1 MPNQDP
7 SARNG
12 EPVVHKKDRMAWPL
26 LALIAAA
33 VLLIVIFALFPSSPK
48 VAAPAPNATVPDQP
62 GGGDQLQ
69 LSNLKMTESQPTGN
83 MVSVKIAGTIQNVG
97 GPKVNGATVEATFL
111 DSSGHS
117 VVDLTEPIQR
127 ITLQGHS
134 DKAVALKDQPLK
146 PNDTGAFEVTFTG
159 VPQTWNNQMPQ
170 VRIVDVSTTAPPLP
184 ESTGPMNPASNT
196 EGAGNE
202 SAKPT
207 PSQPK
212 RSKH

>member
-1 MPNQDP
+1 MPDQDP
-7 SARNG
+7 SVRGG

-69 LSNLKMTESQPTGN
+69 LSNLKMTESVPTGN
-83 MVSVKIAGTIQNVG
+83 MLSVKIAGTIQNVG

-111 DSSGHS
+111 DNSGHS
-117 VVDLTEPIQR
+117 VIALTEPIQR
-127 ITLQGHS
+127 ITPQGHS
-134 DKAVALKDQPLK
+134 DKAVVLKDAPLK
-146 PNDTGAFEVTFTG
+146 PNDTAAFEVTFPS
-159 VPQTWNNQMPQ
+159 VPQKWNKEMPQ
-170 VRIVDVSTTAPPLP
+170 VRIVDVATTAPPLP

-202 SAKPT
+202 TTKPT
-207 PSQPK
+207 PATPK
-212 RSKH
+212 RHR